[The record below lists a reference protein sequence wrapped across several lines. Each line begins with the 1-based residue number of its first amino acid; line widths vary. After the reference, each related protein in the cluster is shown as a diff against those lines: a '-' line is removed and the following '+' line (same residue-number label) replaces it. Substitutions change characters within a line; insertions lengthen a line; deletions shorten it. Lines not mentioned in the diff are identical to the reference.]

1 VATVTNTKSSLWS
14 VDLAAPAG
22 PSKPVR
28 VSSGSAAGVS
38 PRAGPGYLLYQS
50 WRGDKHGIWKLE
62 NGATRELWS
71 ETHSDIIG
79 APAISPDGR
88 RVAFTVG
95 SSDKTLLYVMGTDG
109 AHARI
114 VADSLTLRGS
124 PAWTPDGQ
132 SVTSAVLRE
141 GEPRLTTISLNGN
154 PPLPLVSEYSIDPV
168 WSPDGQFLIYSGAD
182 VGTTFPLRAVARDG
196 RPYQL
201 PTLILTRGAR
211 HVVFWRDGRAIVV
224 LRGEIGRK
232 NFWLVDL
239 HTGAERQLTD
249 FASDIVIRDF
259 DLSPDG
265 KEILFDRIEDN
276 SEIALIER
284 SR

>member
-1 VATVTNTKSSLWS
+1 VANTKSSLWS
-14 VDLAAPAG
+14 VSLTEERVG
-22 PSKPVR
+22 QSKPAR
-28 VSSGSAAGVS
+28 ISSGSATGIS
-38 PRAGPGYLLYQS
+38 PRAGPNYLLYES
-50 WRGDKHGIWKLE
+50 WQGDTHGIWKLE
-62 NGATRELWS
+62 NASTSELWG
-71 ETHSDIIG
+71 EAHSNIVG

-88 RVAFTVG
+88 RIAFTVAR
-95 SSDKTLLYVMGTDG
+95 SDKTLLYVMESDG
-109 AHARI
+109 AHARV
-114 VADSLTLRGS
+114 VADSLMLRGS
-124 PAWTPDGQ
+124 PAWAPDGQ

-196 RPYQL
+196 RPYRL

-211 HVVFWRDGRAIVV
+211 HVVFWPDGRAIVV

-239 HTGAERQLTD
+239 QTGTERQLTD
-249 FASDIVIRDF
+249 FASDIVIQDF
-259 DLSPDG
+259 DLSLDG

-284 SR
+284 PR